1 MKGVFICA
9 AELEALH
16 GCPPLAGMAYLWLRS
31 FVDLRSGIVGR
42 TRPVS
47 LSMLRAYTETH
58 TPRGS
63 GVQITQPS
71 ERGIRTALAAL
82 ERAGLLRR
90 LGDDRS
96 LLFRL
101 PRMETL
107 TLASGKPDANLTG
120 EHGAEPGVVDNRA
133 NALPAAGFIRRRE
146 PNPTE
151 NPQGVYRPNPTHI
164 RGQSLR
170 PSPPHTASTHEPGLR
185 AREAAAAVGDAELQT
200 VATLLRGAGVR
211 VGGAEPELADL
222 VARGV
227 TDVDLLAAVVLARQ
241 ERQAVGSAQPIGIR
255 YVAALLDRVR
265 QQSSKAPTQAWWS
278 SEQAMLAKGAE
289 LGLSPWP
296 GEDWGAFKGRIR
308 GALGRAA

>member
-120 EHGAEPGVVDNRA
+120 ELGAEPGAVDNRA
-133 NALPAAGFIRRRE
+133 IALPGAGFVRRRE
-146 PNPTE
+146 PNPAE

-164 RGQSLR
+164 RGQSLK

-185 AREAAAAVGDAELQT
+185 THEAAAAAVGDAELQA
-200 VATLLRGAGVR
+200 VSTLLRGAGVR
-211 VGGAEPELADL
+211 VVGNEPELAAL
-222 VARGV
+222 AGAPEA
-227 TDVDLLAAVVLARQ
+227 DVLAAVELARQ
-241 ERQAVGSAQPIGIR
+241 CRQAAGSTQPIGVR
-255 YVAALLDRVR
+255 YLAALLERVR
-265 QQSSKAPTQAWWS
+265 PRAGAVPTQAWWA
-278 SEQAMLAKGAE
+278 SESAMLGKGAE
-289 LGLSPWP
+289 LGLSPRP
-296 GEDWGAFKGRIR
+296 GEDWGGFKGRIR
-308 GALGRAA
+308 GALGRVA

>member
-107 TLASGKPDANLTG
+107 ALASGKPDANLTG
-120 EHGAEPGVVDNRA
+120 EHGAEPGAVDNRA
-133 NALPAAGFIRRRE
+133 NALPGAGFVRRCE

-164 RGQSLR
+164 RGQSLK

-211 VGGAEPELADL
+211 VVGNEPELAAL
-222 VARGV
+222 AGAPEA
-227 TDVDLLAAVVLARQ
+227 DVLAAVELARQ
-241 ERQAVGSAQPIGIR
+241 GRQAAGSTQPIGIR
-255 YVAALLDRVR
+255 YVAALLERVR
-265 QQSSKAPTQAWWS
+265 QRAGAAPTQAWWS
-278 SEQAMLAKGAE
+278 SESAMLAKGAE
-289 LGLSPWP
+289 LGLSPRP
-296 GEDWGAFKGRIR
+296 GENWGGFKGRIR
-308 GALGRAA
+308 DAALRVA